1 MRLQAT
7 DEDVYRIMDRQEKYL
22 LAFGAAVICT
32 AASLY
37 VFLSV
42 SRSWENLYLLLASFA
57 GTFYFLYQVVHLGR
71 QIMEMKSCYMEVT
84 EESLVV
90 WQAGE
95 AGHYEACR
103 IFLDEIEKI
112 VEGSRR
118 GIPEFYVVMNENAKE
133 SFLLLDDKERKG
145 RIFLVK
151 SWGYQTEEFR
161 QFYRTLRWQLP
172 GKARIVGTKEQTVWE
187 MKKPQTGFLLGV
199 GIALLYLI
207 PKLCI
212 LIL

>member
-1 MRLQAT
+1 
-7 DEDVYRIMDRQEKYL
+7 
-22 LAFGAAVICT
+22 
-32 AASLY
+32 
-37 VFLSV
+37 
-42 SRSWENLYLLLASFA
+42 
-57 GTFYFLYQVVHLGR
+57 
-71 QIMEMKSCYMEVT
+71 MEMKSCYMEVT

-90 WQAGE
+90 RQAGE

-145 RIFLVK
+145 RIFFVK